1 MVKILFLSGSLAQNG
16 TEMFMMNVLRS
27 IDRNLFHIDFCI
39 TNGEITPN
47 RKEAESLGCKVF
59 VLPSRREN
67 FIKSAI
73 AFTNF
78 FRKHGAEYNAIHWNG
93 GNLSSIL
100 VFILAWFYKIPVRI
114 VHAHSSCAVGLHN
127 KILHNFHRLFIR
139 RCCTHC
145 LACSSESAKF
155 FFRSSPAIIIK
166 NGIDVK
172 MFGYDKIVREK
183 VRVELGI
190 NQGDVVIGHV
200 GRFDDNKNQT
210 FLLDIFFEYIKS
222 NPNSYLLLVGNGETL
237 DDMKKKA
244 QELCIYD
251 KVIFTGVRCDVN
263 HLMQAMDCFV
273 MPSKFE
279 GLPFVLVEAQ
289 CSGLPCVISDSI
301 NQDVNITDNVHFV
314 SLSSDAQNWSLIIN
328 NVLLNTT
335 RESKANVIIK
345 KGFSITDT
353 VSTLQDIYSNKTD

>member
-301 NQDVNITDNVHFV
+301 NQDVNITGNVHFV